1 MNDQI
6 DPAVFTELL
15 TTARRDASARLIAR
29 GEAIRGVQEARND
42 PAGADDEHDPEGA
55 TLSDEWSRL
64 EGLRRAAAVE
74 IQEIDDALHRLE
86 DGTFGVCASCGRDI
100 PVGRLLVRPTA
111 TLCVPCAERRS

>member
-1 MNDQI
+1 MNEEI

-15 TTARRDASARLIAR
+15 TSARREASARLIAR
-29 GEAIRGVQEARND
+29 GEAIRSVQEARDD

-64 EGLRRAAAVE
+64 EGLRRAAGTE
-74 IQEIDDALHRLE
+74 IDEIDDALRRLE
-86 DGTFGVCASCGRDI
+86 DGAFGVCASCGRDI

-111 TLCVPCAERRS
+111 TLCVSCGERGR

>member
-6 DPAVFTELL
+6 DPAVFAELL
-15 TTARRDASARLIAR
+15 TSLRRDALARLTAR
-29 GEAIRGVQEARND
+29 GEDIRSVQDARND

-64 EGLRRAAAVE
+64 EGLRRAAAAE
-74 IQEIDDALHRLE
+74 IDEVDDALHRLE
-86 DGTFGVCASCGRDI
+86 EGTFGVCASCGRDI

-111 TLCVPCAERRS
+111 TLCVPCAERRR